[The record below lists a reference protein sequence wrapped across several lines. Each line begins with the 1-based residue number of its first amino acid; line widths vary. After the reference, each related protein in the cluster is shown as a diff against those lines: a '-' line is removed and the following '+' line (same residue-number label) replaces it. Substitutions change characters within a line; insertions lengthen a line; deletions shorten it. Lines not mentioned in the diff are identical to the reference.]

1 MFSVYIT
8 KELDVGRGSGCV
20 QKCRN
25 TCLVVMVFLKG
36 WGLSGASQ
44 INKISE
50 IASFATYFL
59 SLWPFRSDLKR
70 GCD

>member
-1 MFSVYIT
+1 MSGLYF
-8 KELDVGRGSGCV
+8 GSEKWII
-20 QKCRN
+20 KCGFA
-25 TCLVVMVFLKG
+25 MVSFESG
-36 WGLSGASQ
+36 GLSVASQ

-59 SLWPFRSDLKR
+59 SLCPFRSDLKR